1 MSQVNETFARHEA
14 RNFTHSILLIGIMV
28 LICSALG
35 WLMWGTLGLIMLAI
49 FTVILMTLGP
59 RISPQFIFK
68 MYRARKLSDREAP
81 ALLHIVQEL
90 SRRANLNQVPQI
102 YYLPSS
108 MTNAF
113 TVGTKHNAA
122 IGLTDGLI
130 RNLTTRELT
139 GVLAHEVSHA
149 ASNDLWVMGLADM
162 VSQLV
167 RAMSWIGLLLLLIHL
182 PMFML
187 GLTQIPWLFIL
198 LLIVAPNLTVLLQL
212 ALSRTREYDAD
223 LDAVKLTG
231 DPRGLAMGLAKLE
244 KLQGGLIERILFPG
258 RRVPEPSVLRTH
270 PITEDRI
277 HRLLELESAITDK
290 PLNEDDRL
298 LKGLDWTSHPSIR
311 SPRWHVS
318 GFWY

>member
-1 MSQVNETFARHEA
+1 MTQVNETFARHEA
-14 RNFTHSILLIGIMV
+14 RNYTHSILLIGIMV

-35 WLMWGTLGLIMLAI
+35 WLMWGTLGLIMLAL
-49 FTVILMTLGP
+49 FTVLLMTIGP
-59 RISPQFIFK
+59 KLSPQLIFK

-81 ALLHIVQEL
+81 VIIQIVEEL
-90 SRRANLNQVPQI
+90 SRRANLHRVPQI
-102 YYLPSS
+102 YYLPSR
-108 MTNAF
+108 MINAF
-113 TVGTKHNAA
+113 TVGTKYNAA

-130 RNLTTRELT
+130 RNLTTRELS
-139 GVLAHEVSHA
+139 GVLAHEISHA

-167 RAMSWIGLLLLLIHL
+167 RAMSWIGFFLLLIHL

-223 LDAVKLTG
+223 LDAVKLTS

-244 KLQGGLIERILFPG
+244 KLQGNLFERIFFPG

-270 PITEDRI
+270 PVTEDRI
-277 HRLLELESAITDK
+277 RRLLELESAITDQ

-298 LKGLDWTSHPSIR
+298 LKDLDWTPPPSLR
-311 SPRWHVS
+311 SPRWHIS